1 LNVYLKPAIVIAMF
15 NKSCL
20 CCCK

>member
-1 LNVYLKPAIVIAMF
+1 LNVYLKPAIVIAI